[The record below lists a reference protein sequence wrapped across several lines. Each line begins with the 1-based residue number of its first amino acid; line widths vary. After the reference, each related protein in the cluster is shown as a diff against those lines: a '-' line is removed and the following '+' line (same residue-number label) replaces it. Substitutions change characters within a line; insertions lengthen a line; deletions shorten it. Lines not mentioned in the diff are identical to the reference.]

1 MAKPALDI
9 IKATM
14 PFTQLSDADL
24 LQALNKVHDGMLN
37 NAAYPNPP
45 VDMAGLK
52 AAIDTYTA
60 AVTAALDGGK
70 TAIVA
75 RDKRRKDVLIMLR
88 LLAHYVESA
97 CKNDM
102 PTFISSGF
110 EPAAK
115 RQRIAPQ
122 PVSVPSIAALDQ
134 GSSGQLLVT
143 IQPVAHTRSY
153 EIRYAPIPAAGA
165 NITWTTILVA
175 STKPAT
181 RVNNLLPGTTYTFQ
195 VRAFGKLGFSDW
207 SASFTRM
214 CI

>member
-52 AAIDTYTA
+52 AAIDAYTA
-60 AVTAALDGGK
+60 AVTVALDGGK
-70 TAIVA
+70 TAIFA

-115 RQRIAPQ
+115 RQRTAPQ

-134 GSSGQLLVT
+134 GNSGQLLVT
-143 IQPVAHTRSY
+143 IQAVAHARSY
-153 EIRYAPIPAAGA
+153 EIRYAPFPAGWSQHHLDNDPGSQHEAGD
-165 NITWTTILVA
+165 
-175 STKPAT
+175 SS
-181 RVNNLLPGTTYTFQ
+181 Q
-195 VRAFGKLGFSDW
+195 
-207 SASFTRM
+207 
-214 CI
+214 